1 MAEKTDLNGP
11 DLAVGIALSELH
23 ENVPVL
29 GHALGAAVVVV
40 RTGKSIRAV
49 GATCTHYGGPLAKG
63 LVVGET
69 IRCPWHHACFDLRT
83 GDALAA
89 PALNPVACYEVVRR
103 GDRVV
108 VGAEKPRASAQPPPK
123 SPAKIVL
130 VGAGAAGA
138 AAAERLRHLGYQ
150 GSITL
155 IGNEAPGPVDRP
167 NLSKEFLAGT
177 APLEWMRLRSDEFY
191 DKLGINL
198 IKDETVV
205 DLDPEGKSVVLGSGP
220 IVSYDALLL
229 ATGAEPL
236 RLPIK
241 GANFPHVMTLRT
253 LTDAQNIIEAATAGR
268 RVVVVGSSFIGLEVA
283 ASLRARNLDVQ
294 VVSRDRIPLER
305 VLGEQLGRF
314 VQNLHE
320 EHGVR
325 FHLSASLH
333 TIHSHTV
340 ELHDGRTLAA
350 DVVVLGVGVR
360 PRTALAEK
368 AGLEVDNGI
377 VVNSLLRTSAP
388 DVWAAGDVARYPEL
402 HLGTTVRIEHWVT
415 AQRQGQAVAA
425 DMLGFG
431 TPFSAV
437 PFFWSR
443 HYDVALCYVGHAN
456 SDASIE
462 VKGSLQNRDATV
474 IYRHAGHAEHSR
486 RAVSAGR
493 VAAVVTIGRDRQ
505 SLAVEAAFE
514 SNDDSAVEELLRSPV
529 QEESSVDLAFGG
541 AACADLT

>member
-1 MAEKTDLNGP
+1 MAHKTELKGP
-11 DLAVGIALSELH
+11 DLAAGIAVSELP

-29 GHALGAAVVVV
+29 GHAHGAAVALV
-40 RTGKSIRAV
+40 RTGPNIHAV
-49 GATCTHYGGPLAKG
+49 GASCTHYGGPLAQG

-89 PALNPVACYEVVRR
+89 PALDPIACYEVTRR
-103 GDRVV
+103 GDRVI
-108 VGAEKPRASAQPPPK
+108 VGPEKSRVPSQSPPK

-130 VGAGAAGA
+130 VGTGAAGS

-167 NLSKEFLAGT
+167 NLSKDFLAGT
-177 APLEWMRLRSDEFY
+177 APLEWVRLRTDEFY

-220 IVSYDALLL
+220 VVSYDALLL
-229 ATGAEPL
+229 ATGSEPL
-236 RLPIK
+236 RPPIK
-241 GANFPHVMTLRT
+241 GANFPHVFTLRT
-253 LTDAQNIIEAATAGR
+253 LTDAQNIIEAAKAGR

-283 ASLRARNLDVQ
+283 ASLRARNLDVH

-314 VQNLHE
+314 VQKLHE
-320 EHGVR
+320 ERGVR
-325 FHLSASLH
+325 FHLGATLH
-333 TIHSHTV
+333 SIHSHTV

-350 DVVVLGVGVR
+350 DLVVLGVGVR

-368 AGLEVDNGI
+368 ARLEVDNGI
-377 VVNSLLRTSAP
+377 IVNSLLRTSAP

-402 HLGTTVRIEHWVT
+402 HLGTTVRIEHWVA

-425 DMLGFG
+425 DMLGLG

-443 HYDVALCYVGHAN
+443 HYDTTLCYVGHAN

-462 VKGSLQNRDATV
+462 VKGSLQNGDATV

-486 RAVSAGR
+486 RAGYAGR

-505 SLAVEAAFE
+505 SLAIEAALE
-514 SNDDSAVEELLRSPV
+514 RDDESAVEELLRSSL
-529 QEESSVDLAFGG
+529 QEESTVSI
-541 AACADLT
+541 